1 MSDNIE
7 NNTQETVKKR
17 GRPKGLRKGED
28 GKWYKADGTAVV
40 STVKTDSLGKQ
51 KKEKNKKILSS
62 TSQPKTKHI
71 INYDSEDGPSHEDL
85 MALEEELNMESKD
98 RITSFREDHDKSH
111 ILVTNWLDEPSHIR
125 VRQITTNPEDG
136 LDKIQLVDKAL
147 VSTKYVV
154 KKFHH
159 YTDLF
164 DSNSNKLLL
173 SSLESFLE
181 DSCSVFN
188 SGMESDTAREAL
200 SILFS
205 CLQNLEP
212 RTLYYIYTVSDII
225 DYSTPVGIIFR
236 EKPFGSL
243 NIYDQDMKTGNTEL
257 LKTLD
262 SDSGFYIIYPKC
274 ESKLFDDPYSNFNI
288 KTVSLSLQTFIAEYD
303 TSIVGIGTDNDH
315 SISWGWTSSTD
326 SLECEKSK
334 FSYADLVN
342 SSKRM
347 FDMNNTEDQDSDIS
361 ELNEEYDDDDENE
374 EDYDED
380 EEESIDDES
389 YDRVVNKHSSY
400 LDMNDFYDSFIEKPY
415 QKRTNRNFT
424 GDDIYYPGTD
434 KDKRDFE
441 NLSDGGFRKTN
452 HGLSDDNGF
461 DNYQDD

>member
-1 MSDNIE
+1 MSDNTE
-7 NNTQETVKKR
+7 QNTQETVKKR
-17 GRPKGLRKGED
+17 GRPKGLHKGAD
-28 GKWYKADGTAVV
+28 GKWYKSDGTLVETKASSSPKVNN
-40 STVKTDSLGKQ
+40 
-51 KKEKNKKILSS
+51 NKKKSNSS
-62 TSQPKTKHI
+62 LVSQTKTKHI

-85 MALEEELNMESKD
+85 MALEEELTQETKD

-125 VRQITTNPEDG
+125 IRQITTHPEDG
-136 LDKIQLVDKAL
+136 LDNIQLIDKAL
-147 VSTKYVV
+147 VSTNYVV
-154 KKFHH
+154 KKFHQ

-173 SSLESFLE
+173 SSIESFLE

-188 SGMESDTAREAL
+188 SGMKSDTAREAL

-205 CLQNLEP
+205 CLQNLES
-212 RTLYYIYTVSDII
+212 RTLYYLYTTSDTVN
-225 DYSTPVGIIFR
+225 YSTPIGIVFR

-274 ESKLFDDPYSNFNI
+274 ESELFDASYSNFNN
-288 KTVSLSLQTFIAEYD
+288 KTLSLSLHTFITED
-303 TSIVGIGTDNDH
+303 DINFLGIGTDSDH
-315 SISWGWTSSTD
+315 SISWGWISSIDT
-326 SLECEKSK
+326 LKCEKPK
-334 FSYADLVN
+334 LSYADLVN

-347 FDMNNTEDQDSDIS
+347 FEMNGTEDLDSDIS
-361 ELNEEYDDDDENE
+361 ESNAVYDDENE
-374 EDYDED
+374 EDYDD
-380 EEESIDDES
+380 DESIDDES
-389 YDRVVNKHSSY
+389 IDDGSYDRAVNKRSSY
-400 LDMNDFYDSFIEKPY
+400 LDMDDFYDSFIEKPY
-415 QKRTNRNFT
+415 QKRSNRNFT
-424 GDDIYYPGTD
+424 DDEIYYPGTD

-441 NLSDGGFRKTN
+441 NLSDGGFRKAN